1 MLFGLEDLVETN
13 EVTPKSSAEIIG
25 EQVLFDLLSKD
36 EISSISESRVELE
49 ALREMGI
56 VEERTIVKLDKKAK
70 LNRAYK
76 AAVFT
81 IARERNDRDFKKL
94 LTLWR
99 MERVLEDKLM
109 KKYSQQAM
117 KRAKDSLRNV
127 AKSANSAKV
136 RKSTVI
142 NRAVERAKNQITTR

>member
-1 MLFGLEDLVETN
+1 MIFGNVLDQDEN
-13 EVTPKSSAEIIG
+13 TPKSSAEIIA
-25 EQVLFDLLSKD
+25 EQTLFDLLSKD
-36 EISSISESRVELE
+36 ELGSISESRTELE
-49 ALREMGI
+49 ALKDMNI
-56 VEERTIVKLDKKAK
+56 LEERTIVKLDKKAK
-70 LNRAYK
+70 LNRAFK

-109 KKYSQQAM
+109 KKYSTSAM

-127 AKSANSAKV
+127 AKSGNSAKV
-136 RKSTVI
+136 RKSTVM